1 MNTREFEYFI
11 AIAKTGNMHTAAAE
25 LFISQSALSQ
35 YVTKLEDRLEVQLF
49 IRAKNRAMQLTQA
62 GQQYLLCCENMLKIW
77 TETERNLQLYKKK
90 TALHFSIGVPSQR
103 AIATLS
109 SCLEKISSR
118 FPDPEIEIFSAPHA
132 TLQQYLISGK
142 LDIVFCPY
150 KEKNPAIDYV
160 QICRREVELF
170 VPAEH
175 PLACYSYLHP
185 NQKKTRIDIALAQD
199 EPFVLLNGDTVLR
212 QVQDGFFKS
221 KNFRPV
227 VKTSVPHIESVASF
241 ILDHHYLAL
250 LPHTSSM
257 PSGVLPIALSDAPQ
271 YLNGALLRKGT
282 RAPVIWKEIMK
293 EFQNEFFKRISG

>member
-11 AIAKTGNMHTAAAE
+11 AIAKTGNMHTAASE

-35 YVTKLEDRLEVQLF
+35 YVSKLEDRLEVQLF
-49 IRAKNRAMQLTQA
+49 IRAKNREMQLTQA

-109 SCLEKISSR
+109 SCLEKISAR

-132 TLQQYLISGK
+132 ALQQRLISGK

-150 KEKNPAIDYV
+150 KEKNTAIDY
-160 QICRREVELF
+160 IPLCRREVELY

-175 PLACYSYLHP
+175 PLARYSYVHP
-185 NQKKTRIDIALAQD
+185 SQKKTRIDIALAEEQ
-199 EPFVLLNGDTVLR
+199 PFVLLNGDTVLR
-212 QVQDGFFKS
+212 QVQDEYFKS
-221 KNFRPV
+221 RNFHPL

-241 ILDHHYLAL
+241 IQDHRYLSL
-250 LPHTSSM
+250 LPHASSL
-257 PSGVLPIALSDAPQ
+257 PSGVFPIALLEAPQ
-271 YLNGALLRKGT
+271 YLNGALLRRGT
-282 RAPVIWKEIMK
+282 RAPVIWKEIIK
-293 EFQNEFFKRISG
+293 EFQNEFFKRIS